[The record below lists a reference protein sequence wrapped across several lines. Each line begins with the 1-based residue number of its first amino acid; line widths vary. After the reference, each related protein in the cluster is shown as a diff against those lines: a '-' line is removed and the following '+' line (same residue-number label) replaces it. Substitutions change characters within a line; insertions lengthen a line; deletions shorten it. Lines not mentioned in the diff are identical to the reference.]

1 MFRTEVHQL
10 IEHGRKEVVVDVP
23 VDRQWAS
30 IGKGSK
36 ETLDLASKL
45 QPDLRPQPGRSGA
58 GNSKR
63 PHGSETAIEAA
74 AMVDQQADF
83 VRRRQR
89 ETLEEVQMEDQ
100 GEKRPL
106 PERLHGVCPAGAVYD
121 YAGAA
126 EPARIVTSQNG
137 LCDALRQTTV
147 IGVHD
152 WNEPRLA
159 GGHG

>member
-1 MFRTEVHQL
+1 M
-10 IEHGRKEVVVDVP
+10 VVDVP

-30 IGKGSK
+30 IGKGIK

-63 PHGSETAIEAA
+63 
-74 AMVDQQADF
+74 
-83 VRRRQR
+83 
-89 ETLEEVQMEDQ
+89 LEKVQMEHQ

-121 YAGAA
+121 HAGTA

-152 WNEPRLA
+152 WNEPRRA